1 MDSLHCNT
9 LPYVYRHYSNFDT
22 LAARKFR
29 MNILTFVF
37 IFCIVVL
44 LAVHALSAVQ
54 LYKQRSL
61 GPYAVP
67 SILVLSGLWAVG
79 LLSAVINFAS
89 YLASIS

>member
-1 MDSLHCNT
+1 
-9 LPYVYRHYSNFDT
+9 
-22 LAARKFR
+22 
-29 MNILTFVF
+29 MNILIFVF